1 MKKSSFSH
9 STLIGLILLLEYQL
23 SSVIITTPL
32 PTLGELLLIKVFL
45 RGELLVFILMN
56 IRIFGKTRVFQK
68 IFLANHLLI
77 GGNIPIS
84 IAMLVIIFDLL

>member
-1 MKKSSFSH
+1 MKKNNFSH
-9 STLIGLILLLEYQL
+9 STLTELILLLECQL
-23 SSVIITTPL
+23 SSVIIITPL
-32 PTLGELLLIKVFL
+32 PMLGELLLIKVFL

-68 IFLANHLLI
+68 IFFVNHPLI

>member
-9 STLIGLILLLEYQL
+9 STLIGLILLLEYM
-23 SSVIITTPL
+23 V
-32 PTLGELLLIKVFL
+32 GESHLIKDCFQN
-45 RGELLVFILMN
+45 EFDVFILMN

-68 IFLANHLLI
+68 IFFVNHPLI

-84 IAMLVIIFDLL
+84 IAMSVIIFDLL

>member
-1 MKKSSFSH
+1 MKKNNFSH
-9 STLIGLILLLEYQL
+9 LTLTELILSLEYQL
-23 SSVIITTPL
+23 SSVIITTQL
-32 PTLGELLLIKVFL
+32 LMLGELLLIKVFL

-56 IRIFGKTRVFQK
+56 IRIFGRTRVFRK
-68 IFLANHLLI
+68 IFFVRRPLI